1 MHLKYN
7 FPFSLLFLCICTI
20 AQAQDMSG
28 YHIADHLLIKEADK
42 QLKMGP
48 EAEAVE
54 GTPYLDETFMT
65 GHVYSRY
72 GDYKGIS
79 MRYNIYEDHIEFRQ
93 KDLIY
98 ILDPDLMIKKVDLGA
113 QVLVVEN
120 YEFRMKEQPGFLTLL
135 DSGKVTLLSKKVVT
149 YREQQP
155 PKALESA
162 PTPAR
167 YSRLPDAY
175 YYKIGTGEV
184 MKVQNIKKM
193 ISSFPDKH
201 QELTQ
206 FAKKEKLSHKKEADL
221 IALVRHYN
229 KL

>member
-1 MHLKYN
+1 M
-7 FPFSLLFLCICTI
+7 
-20 AQAQDMSG
+20 AEAQDMSG
-28 YHIADHLLIKEADK
+28 YHIADHLLIKAADE
-42 QLKMGP
+42 QLKRGP
-48 EAEAVE
+48 EAESVE
-54 GTPYLDETFMT
+54 GTPYLDETFVT

-72 GDYKGIS
+72 GNYKGIS

-98 ILDPDLMIKKVDLGA
+98 ILDPDLMIKKVDLGE

-120 YEFRMKEQPGFLTLL
+120 YEFRMKTQSGFLTLL

-162 PTPAR
+162 PTPAQ
-167 YSRLPDAY
+167 YSMLPDVY
-175 YYKIGTGEV
+175 YYKIGNGEV

-206 FAKKEKLSHKKEADL
+206 FAKKEKLSHKNEADM

-229 KL
+229 TL